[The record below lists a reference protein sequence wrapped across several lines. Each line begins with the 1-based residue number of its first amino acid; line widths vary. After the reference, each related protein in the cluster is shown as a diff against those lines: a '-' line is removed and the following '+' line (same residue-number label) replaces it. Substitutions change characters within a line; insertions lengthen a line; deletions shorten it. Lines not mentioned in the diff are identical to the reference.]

1 MNESRNLWKLG
12 CEVSMMQ
19 SLLLQI
25 LFMLVSFRYCSKNN
39 LLLSV
44 INQEDWQEESLFT
57 KLGIEKRFVE
67 ESKAIKTMKE
77 IDYASST

>member
-1 MNESRNLWKLG
+1 
-12 CEVSMMQ
+12 MMQ